1 MEAGL
6 VRRAEVAF
14 AGIPAGAVHGVGA
27 GRMARGA
34 WRTLQGIV
42 AAWRLIGRFRPDAA
56 LLTGGFVG
64 VPVSIAAW
72 LRRVPAVVFLPDI
85 EPGLALKVMARLA
98 WRVAATTPDSAAWVS
113 KSKLVPTGY
122 PLREQFLAAT
132 RARGRAALGIPE
144 EARVLLIYGGS
155 KGARSINRAAL
166 DALPRLLSRAIVVHV
181 SGEGDW
187 AEVEAARSRLAA
199 PERARYRAYA
209 YLHEEMVDAM
219 AAADLVV
226 CRSGASSLGELPAL
240 GLPAILSPYPHAWRY
255 QRVNADYL
263 AARGAAEVLE
273 DGALGDPE
281 RGLAARAI
289 QLLDDAPALEAMRLA
304 SRRLARL
311 DGADNIAVLLAK
323 AAERT
328 HD

>member
-34 WRTLQGIV
+34 WRTLQGIL
-42 AAWRLIGRFRPDAA
+42 AAWRLIGRFRPDAV

-98 WRVAATTPDSAAWVS
+98 WRVAATTAESAAWVP
-113 KSKLVPTGY
+113 KGKLVPTGY
-122 PLREQFLAAT
+122 PLRAQFLAVT
-132 RARGRAALGIPE
+132 RGAARERLGIPE
-144 EARVLLIYGGS
+144 GERVLLIYGGS

-166 DALPRLLSRAIVVHV
+166 DALPRLLQRAIVIHV
-181 SGEGDW
+181 SGDTDW
-187 AEVEAARSRLAA
+187 TEVAAARNALNPADQ
-199 PERARYRAYA
+199 ARYRAHA
-209 YLHEEMVDAM
+209 YLHEDMVDAM
-219 AAADLVV
+219 AAADLVI

-255 QRVNADYL
+255 QRVNAHYL
-263 AARGAAEVLE
+263 AARGAAVVLE

-281 RGLAARAI
+281 KGLAARAI
-289 QLLDDAPALEAMRLA
+289 QLLDDAPALETMRLA

>member
-14 AGIPAGAVHGVGA
+14 AGIPAGAMHGVGLA
-27 GRMARGA
+27 RMTRGA
-34 WRTLQGIV
+34 LRTFQGIV
-42 AAWRLIGRFRPDAA
+42 AAWRVIGRFKPDAV

-98 WRVAATTPDSAAWVS
+98 WRVAATTSDSAAWVPS
-113 KSKLVPTGY
+113 RKLVPTGY
-122 PLREQFLAAT
+122 PLRGQFLTVTREGA
-132 RARGRAALGIPE
+132 RARLGIPADE
-144 EARVLLIYGGS
+144 RVLLIYGGS

-166 DALPRLLSRAIVVHV
+166 DALPRLLQRAVVIHV

-187 AEVEAARSRLAA
+187 AEVQAAREGLKGA
-199 PERARYRAYA
+199 EKARYRAHA

-263 AARGAAEVLE
+263 AARGAALVLE
-273 DGALGDPE
+273 DGALADPDG
-281 RGLAARAI
+281 GLAARAI
-289 QLLDDAPALEAMRLA
+289 QLLDDAPALDAMRQA

-323 AAERT
+323 AAERI

>member
-1 MEAGL
+1 MEAAL

-14 AGIPAGAVHGVGA
+14 AGIPAGAVHGVGV

-34 WRTLQGIV
+34 WRTLRGIV
-42 AAWRLIGRFRPDAA
+42 AAWRLIGRFRPNAV

-98 WRVAATTPDSAAWVS
+98 WRVAATTADSAAWVS
-113 KSKLVPTGY
+113 ASKLVPTGY
-122 PLREQFLAAT
+122 PLREQFLTVTRGGA
-132 RARGRAALGIPE
+132 RARLGIPDGE
-144 EARVLLIYGGS
+144 RVLLIYGGS

-166 DALPRLLSRAIVVHV
+166 SALPDLLRRAVVIHV
-181 SGEGDW
+181 TGEADW
-187 AEVEAARSRLAA
+187 KEVEDARKELSAADQ
-199 PERARYRAYA
+199 ARYLAHA

-219 AAADLVV
+219 AAADLVI

-240 GLPAILSPYPHAWRY
+240 GLPAILAPYPHAWRY

-263 AARGAAEVLE
+263 AARGAAFVLE
-273 DGALGDPE
+273 DAALSDPE
-281 RGLAARAI
+281 RGMAARAI
-289 QLLDDAPALEAMRLA
+289 QLLDDAPALEAMRQA

>member
-1 MEAGL
+1 MEAAL

-14 AGIPAGAVHGVGA
+14 AGIPAGAVHGVGV

-34 WRTLQGIV
+34 WRTLRGIG
-42 AAWRLIGRFRPDAA
+42 AAWRLIGSFRPDAV

-64 VPVSIAAW
+64 VPVSVAAW

-98 WRVAATTPDSAAWVS
+98 WRVAATTPDSVAWVPA
-113 KSKLVPTGY
+113 SKLVPTGY
-122 PLREQFLAAT
+122 PLRERFLSTSRESA
-132 RARGRAALGIPE
+132 RARLGIPE
-144 EARVLLIYGGS
+144 GERALLIYGGS
-155 KGARSINRAAL
+155 KGARSINRATL
-166 DALPRLLSRAIVVHV
+166 EALPRLLKRAIVIHV

-187 AEVEAARSRLAA
+187 SEALAARNALSPA
-199 PERARYRAYA
+199 EQERYRAHA

-219 AAADLVV
+219 AAADLVI

-240 GLPAILSPYPHAWRY
+240 GLPAILAPYPHAWRY

-263 AARGAAEVLE
+263 AARGAAIVME
-273 DGALGDPE
+273 DAALSDPE
-281 RGLAARAI
+281 RGMAARAI
-289 QLLDDAPALEAMRLA
+289 QLLDDAPALDAMRQA

>member
-14 AGIPAGAVHGVGA
+14 AGIPAGALHGVGP
-27 GRMARGA
+27 GRMLRGV
-34 WRTLQGIV
+34 WRTLQGIL
-42 AAWRLIGRFRPDAA
+42 AAWRLIGRFQPDVA

-64 VPVSIAAW
+64 VPVSVAAW

-98 WRVAATTPDSAAWVS
+98 WRVAATTPDSAAWVPAR
-113 KSKLVPTGY
+113 KLVPTGY

-132 RARGRAALGIPE
+132 RDGARACLGIPADE
-144 EARVLLIYGGS
+144 RVLLIYGGS

-166 DALPRLLSRAIVVHV
+166 DALPRLLQRAIVIHV

-187 AEVEAARSRLAA
+187 AEVEAARNALSA
-199 PERARYRAYA
+199 PEKARYRAYA

-219 AAADLVV
+219 AAADLVI

-263 AARGAAEVLE
+263 AVRGAAVVLE
-273 DGALGDPE
+273 DGTLADPNS
-281 RGLAARAI
+281 GLAARAI
-289 QLLDDAPALEAMRLA
+289 GLLDDAPTLEAMRQA